1 MDWYTQLRVS
11 EDLEKKKDKIIDKI
25 EHGVSEFY
33 ANNKIKARV
42 VFLGFGL
49 VLNL

>member
-25 EHGVSEFY
+25 EHGVGVPGVYLITLASG
-33 ANNKIKARV
+33 K
-42 VFLGFGL
+42 GL
-49 VLNL
+49 WCL